1 MDQVL
6 ERNDVADAHTE
17 QPKLAGR
24 KAIITGGST
33 GIGRAIAVLLA
44 SEGAEVFICGRN
56 SQHLD
61 DGLARI
67 REVGKGEGIALDLA
81 EEGAPERFVEEAKKR
96 LGGIDVAII
105 NAAIGGG
112 ELTEIGSEKL
122 HYVVATDFTAYLASA
137 HAAAEAL
144 GDKGDMI
151 LIGSTSAHSLGAGD
165 AIYAGIKA
173 GVAGFSEA
181 LAKELGPK
189 GIKVSLVEP
198 GSTGSDMQYEEFSAE
213 EQAEEIEAERM
224 LRAEDIAVAC
234 CFVLTQPRRAIVQQL
249 TMVPRIREE

>member
-1 MDQVL
+1 MDDVL
-6 ERNDVADAHTE
+6 EREDVADAHTR
-17 QPKLAGR
+17 QPGLGGR
-24 KAIITGGST
+24 KAIVTGGST

-56 SQHLD
+56 ERHLE

-81 EEGAPERFVEEAKKR
+81 EEGAPARFVEEAARR
-96 LGGIDVAII
+96 LGGIDIAVI

-112 ELTEIGSEKL
+112 ELKQIDSAKL
-122 HYVVATDFTAYLASA
+122 HYIVATDFTAYAASA
-137 HAAAEAL
+137 QAAAKAL
-144 GDKGDMI
+144 GDSGDMI
-151 LIGSTSAHSLGAGD
+151 LVGSTSAHSLGGGD

-198 GSTGSDMQYEEFSAE
+198 GLTGSDMQYEKFSAE
-213 EQAEEIEAERM
+213 EQAKEIEAERM

-234 CFVLTQPRRAIVQQL
+234 HFLLTQPRRAVVQQL
-249 TMVPRIREE
+249 TMVPRIRKG

>member
-1 MDQVL
+1 MAEVL
-6 ERNDVADAHTE
+6 ERGNRSDAHTE
-17 QPKLAGR
+17 KPGLTDR
-24 KAIITGGST
+24 KAIITGGTT

-56 SQHLD
+56 ARHLE

-67 REVGKGEGIALDLA
+67 REIGKGDGIALDLA
-81 EEGAPERFVEEAKKR
+81 EDGAPERFIEEAENR
-96 LGGIDVAII
+96 LGGIDIAII

-112 ELTEIGSEKL
+112 ELTDVSSEKL
-122 HYVVATDFTAYLASA
+122 HYVVATDFIAYLASA
-137 HAAAEAL
+137 HAAARAL
-144 GDKGDMI
+144 GDSGDMI

-165 AIYAGIKA
+165 AIYSGIKA

-198 GSTGSDMQYEEFSAE
+198 GLTGSDMQYEKFSSE
-213 EQAEEIEAERM
+213 EQVGEIQAERM

-234 CFVLTQPRRAIVQQL
+234 HFVLTQPRRAVVQQL
-249 TMVPRIREE
+249 TMVPRIREG